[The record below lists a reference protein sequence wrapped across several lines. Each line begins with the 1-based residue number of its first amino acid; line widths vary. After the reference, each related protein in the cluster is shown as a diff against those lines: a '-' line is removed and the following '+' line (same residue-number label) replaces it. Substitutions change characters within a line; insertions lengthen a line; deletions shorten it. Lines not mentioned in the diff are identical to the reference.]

1 MKVNRLFIFFFLM
14 VQFTTSLDFTEYN
27 DYLKRKNDRKY
38 VLSLIIKKYDET
50 FDRICEILKDEEFL
64 KNKDVLIEKVNL
76 ENSQGFPD
84 LFFSN

>member
-1 MKVNRLFIFFFLM
+1 M
-14 VQFTTSLDFTEYN
+14 
-27 DYLKRKNDRKY
+27 
-38 VLSLIIKKYDET
+38 
-50 FDRICEILKDEEFL
+50 LKDEEFL